1 MVIHLASVLLLE
13 PHPVNQSVEKN
24 LDPGKHLGEDQ
35 PDVDHLHVGC
45 LRKTAWNTD
54 EQCGQD
60 QEWSQVDGD
69 NGPENEYGGGLPSYL
84 SELNSKKKA
93 WKKLVA

>member
-1 MVIHLASVLLLE
+1 MIYFTFILLRHS
-13 PHPVNQSVEKN
+13 PPVNKGVKKN
-24 LDPGKHLGEDQ
+24 LNPGKHLSEDQ
-35 PDVDHLHVGC
+35 PDVHHLHVGC

-54 EQCGQD
+54 EQGGQD

-69 NGPENEYGGGLPSYL
+69 NGPENEYGGGLPCYL